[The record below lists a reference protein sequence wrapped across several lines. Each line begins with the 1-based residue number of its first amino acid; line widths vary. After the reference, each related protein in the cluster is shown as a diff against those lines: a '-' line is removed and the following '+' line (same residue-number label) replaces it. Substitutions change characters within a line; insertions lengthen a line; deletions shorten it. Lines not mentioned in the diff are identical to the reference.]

1 MIDLISGDI
10 FTQSFDILV
19 NPVNCVGV
27 MGSGLALEFKR
38 RYPKMFDSYKYEC
51 LTGKLKPGK
60 LHIWKTSQCQI
71 INLPTKNHW
80 RDPST
85 YAYIENGLK
94 VLQEYLTQQG
104 YVTVAIPALGCGL
117 GGLEWPKVYDLIIL
131 YLANMSVKISVF
143 GPQMK

>member
-1 MIDLISGDI
+1 MINLISGDM
-10 FTQSFDILV
+10 FMLPFDILI

-38 RYPKMFDSYKYEC
+38 RYPQMFSAYKYEC
-51 LTGKLKPGK
+51 LMGKLKPGK
-60 LHIWKTSQCQI
+60 LYIWETPQCRI

-85 YAYIENGLK
+85 YTYIKDGLK
-94 VLQEYLTQQG
+94 ALREYLMRQG

-117 GGLEWPKVYDLIIL
+117 GGLEWPKVYDLIVL
-131 YLANMSVKISVF
+131 YLADISAKISVF
-143 GPQMK
+143 GPRVK